1 MNSKKL
7 WRENTVDKW
16 KFYNGAIISDNEPR
30 NPVVK
35 SVDCRTLFSRFK
47 SAYFIKYI
55 SKFDLPKETEWWYCI
70 KDDAFKLDNLKS
82 KRKNIVK
89 KGKDNFLTKEIDPQ
103 LYIEDFYEI
112 MCKSILEYNHKVQI
126 DIKEVERKC
135 AYLSKNQNCKI
146 IGAFF
151 RECPSKL
158 VGYLWLS
165 RNGKC
170 INLVEQHVI
179 PEYEKLQIN
188 AALVLFACEILNNDL
203 EKGYYLSDGERN
215 ILHQTAF
222 QEYLE
227 KYFGF
232 RKAYCDLNIVYRPW
246 VAILVHLLFPF
257 RNKINE
263 FVKKHDISITKKINS
278 VLLLETIRR
287 DFNE

>member
-1 MNSKKL
+1 M
-7 WRENTVDKW
+7 DKW
-16 KFYNGAIISDNEPR
+16 KFYNGAIISDNEPH

-35 SVDCRTLFSRFK
+35 SVDCQALFSQFK

-55 SKFDLPKETEWWYCI
+55 SKYDLPKEIKWWYCI
-70 KDDAFKLDNLKS
+70 KDDAFKIDNLKS

-103 LYIEDFYEI
+103 LYIENFCEI
-112 MCKSILEYNHKVQI
+112 MRKSILEYNHNVQI
-126 DIKEVERKC
+126 DIKAVERKC
-135 AYLSKNQNCKI
+135 AYLSKNQNNKI

-151 RECPSKL
+151 RENPNKL
-158 VGYLWLS
+158 VGSLWLS
-165 RNGKC
+165 RIGKC
-170 INLVEQHVI
+170 INLVEMHVI
-179 PEYEKLQIN
+179 PEYEKFQIN
-188 AALVLFACEILNNDL
+188 AALVLFACERLNSDL

-232 RKAYCDLNIVYRPW
+232 RKAFCDLKIVYRPW
-246 VAILVHLLFPF
+246 VALFIHLFFPF
-257 RNKINE
+257 RNRIDE
-263 FVKKHDISITKKINS
+263 YVKKHDVSIIKKINF
-278 VLLLETIRR
+278 VLLLESIRR